1 MNLHPISYVL
11 RIGHRPER
19 DQRVTTHVGLSSR
32 ALGASGMYLAADDQK
47 VADSIKD
54 VATRFGGDY
63 FCENN
68 VKWKSFIRHFK
79 EDGGKV
85 VHLTMYGLRLQDVIP
100 DIRKEEK
107 ILVVVGAE
115 KVPGEMYELA
125 DYNVAVANQPH
136 SEISALALFLDH
148 LYEGN
153 ELELTFDHPDIE
165 VIPTKVG
172 KTTVKREL
180 PHE

>member
-1 MNLHPISYVL
+1 MNLKPVSYVL

-47 VADSIKD
+47 VSDSICD
-54 VATRFGGDY
+54 VAQRFGGDY

-68 VKWKSFIRHFK
+68 VKWKSFIRKFK
-79 EDGGKV
+79 ADGGKV
-85 VHLTMYGLRLQDVIP
+85 VHLTMYGLRLQDAIP

-107 ILVVVGAE
+107 VLVVVGAE

-148 LYEGN
+148 LYEGR
-153 ELELTFDHPDIE
+153 ELELSFDNPDIE

-172 KTTVKREL
+172 KTTIKHGQ